1 MFARRSSPL
10 SHVRSGWRGFVGE
23 KLATFGMWMWLDAK
37 VYHRVDGLIVPTD
50 RGTTQIDHVLVS
62 RYGIFV
68 IETKNMA
75 GWIFGTEEQPEWTQ
89 VHFRQ
94 KRRFQNPLRQNY
106 RHTRALAGFLGLE
119 HSLFH
124 SIAFFI
130 GDCRFKTNVPRNVM
144 TRGLSSYIKSFTIP
158 VLEPARIS
166 EVAQRLGALKTE
178 SAGRSGEHVAAL
190 RCRYSSTVTCPRCS
204 RALVTKT
211 AKHGRSAGQSF
222 LGCSGYPKCRYTRE
236 LG

>member
-1 MFARRSSPL
+1 MSL
-10 SHVRSGWRGFVGE
+10 QIWRGFVGE
-23 KLATFGMWMWLDAK
+23 KITTLGMWMFLDRNT
-37 VYHRVDGLIVPTD
+37 YQRFHNLIVPTD
-50 RGTTQIDHVLVS
+50 RGTTQVDHVLVS
-62 RYGIFV
+62 RFGISV

-75 GWIFGTEEQPEWTQ
+75 GWIFGTEADAEWTQ

-106 RHTRALAGFLGLE
+106 RHTKALAGFLRVE

-144 TRGLSSYIKSFTIP
+144 SRGLSSYIKSYTVA
-158 VLEPARIS
+158 VLEPRRIG
-166 EVAQRLGALKTE
+166 EVVQRLAALKIE

-190 RCRYSSTVTCPRCS
+190 KSRYSSTVTCPRCG
-204 RALVTKT
+204 RGLVART
-211 AKHGRSAGQSF
+211 AKRGRSAGQGF
-222 LGCSGYPKCRYTRE
+222 LGCSGYPKCRYTSQ
-236 LG
+236 GT